1 MGWPENNY
9 AFDIRNYGSGQD
21 SSATGSNYIFVQ
33 PRPKYT
39 FFAFFEINSDVQPD
53 WYQDAVKNGRCLAAL
68 SSIGHPA
75 IEFDTETLR
84 TYNGYRVVPTK
95 AKYKAINVKM
105 RDDSPSFVTNLL
117 KSYRAHYHNSGKA
130 ESKDDFGDQLPGIGS
145 RGGSLDSIGLTSK
158 TTRHFFSRIILYDLG
173 TSPSSVNVYY
183 LINPMI
189 TVINHGDLD
198 YNDTAGFVEVDLT
211 IEYEGFYEELGK
223 TVTDYADA
231 FAQIQAS
238 ASTAGSKQIGG
249 NTSTDFFGGMVDNLI
264 SGLPGILAGAA
275 GNGGLSLDVLKD
287 SLLQNILGNGP
298 LPQIQAAVRAAQSIA
313 GKTRNGDYS
322 SVVGLGAS
330 ILRGQ
335 LTGTA
340 DFSDTGKPVT
350 SSTGVNLAIKSATD
364 LMKTLKIDGDSW
376 IDLIGGG

>member
-1 MGWPENNY
+1 MSWPENNY
-9 AFDIRNYGSGQD
+9 AFDIRGFGAGQT

-39 FFAFFEINSDVQPD
+39 FFAFFEINTEVQPD
-53 WYQDAVKNGRCLAAL
+53 WYQEAVKNGRCLAAL

-75 IEFDTETLR
+75 VEFDTVTLR
-84 TYNGYRVVPTK
+84 SYNGYRVVPLK
-95 AKYKAINVKM
+95 VKYKPITIKL
-105 RDDSPSFVTNLL
+105 RDDSPSFVANLL
-117 KSYRAHYHNSGKA
+117 KSYRSHYHNSGDA
-130 ESKDDFGDQLPGIGS
+130 ESRDDFGDTLPGIGA
-145 RGGSLDSIGLTSK
+145 RGGSLDSIGLKNK
-158 TTRHFFSRIILYDLG
+158 TTRHFFNRIIIYDLG

-189 TVINHGDLD
+189 TSIDHGELD
-198 YNDTAGFVEVDLT
+198 YNETNGLVDIGLT
-211 IEYEGFYEELGK
+211 IEYEGYYEELGK

-238 ASTAGSKQIGG
+238 ASTSGSNQIGG
-249 NTSTDFFGGMVDNLI
+249 NTSTDFFGSMVDNLI
-264 SGLPGILAGAA
+264 AGLPGILAGAA

-298 LPQIQAAVRAAQSIA
+298 LPQIQAAVRAAQAIS
-313 GKTRNGDYS
+313 GRTSNGDYS
-322 SVVGLGAS
+322 SVVGLAAS

-340 DFSDTGKPVT
+340 NFN
-350 SSTGVNLAIKSATD
+350 STGRPVSNTTGNYALKSATD
-364 LMKTLKIDGDSW
+364 LMKTLKIGDDSW